1 LLDFGIAKLLAD
13 EAGSEE
19 TTLLTGSGVRPMTP
33 EYAAPEQLLGA
44 PVTTATDVYTL
55 GVLLYVLLTGR
66 HPAGA
71 GPHAPA
77 DLVRAV
83 VDQEPIRPSEVVT
96 QDEETGELFNTS
108 AGRRSSTPDKL
119 HRLLSGDLDTIILK
133 ALKKAPSERYSS
145 VSALAEDL
153 RRYLKNQPISARAD
167 TVAYRA
173 AKFVRRN
180 RTVVFMA
187 ALALIA
193 GTMGLVGTLV
203 QARAARTERD
213 FALQQVE
220 RSQALNEFHEF
231 LLSDAAPSGKP
242 FTVNELL
249 GRAQHIVEE
258 QRSANDPNRVR
269 LMVSIGRQYT
279 EQDEG
284 SHGRHVLE
292 DAYKL
297 SRGLSD
303 PSVRAEASCALA
315 AALARDEEVS
325 RAEALFQEGMH
336 GLPQGAQFTLER
348 IDCLRSGTEIAQQ
361 NGNAKQG
368 VERAQAAQSVLQHSP
383 FDSDALELSRWTD
396 LAMAYNSAG
405 DDTKSLSAFET
416 AGALLSSLGRDDT
429 QTAVTLFNNWA
440 LELDQLGRPLEAE
453 KMYRH
458 AIDISRSSQSEESVS
473 PMVLNNYAKSLRELG
488 RLKEAQDYAERAYDK
503 AQRVG
508 HQLVI
513 NQSLI
518 ERARIYTALHQES
531 RATAM
536 LSEVEP
542 RLRKDLP
549 PGHYAFAVLASEQAV
564 NALASGDVA
573 RALTLGDQAISIEE
587 AAIKSGGE
595 GLYYLPA
602 LLLCRS
608 TIELKAERPDQAA
621 ADAERAVSLLQP
633 GLKPGTSSSVL
644 GHALLALGRA
654 AQAEG
659 KIEEAR
665 AAFRSSAQQL
675 LRTVGP
681 DHADTRLAQQMAAVN
696 APHS

>member
-1 LLDFGIAKLLAD
+1 
-13 EAGSEE
+13 
-19 TTLLTGSGVRPMTP
+19 V
-33 EYAAPEQLLGA
+33 
-44 PVTTATDVYTL
+44 
-55 GVLLYVLLTGR
+55 
-66 HPAGA
+66 
-71 GPHAPA
+71 
-77 DLVRAV
+77 
-83 VDQEPIRPSEVVT
+83 
-96 QDEETGELFNTS
+96 
-108 AGRRSSTPDKL
+108 
-119 HRLLSGDLDTIILK
+119 
-133 ALKKAPSERYSS
+133 
-145 VSALAEDL
+145 
-153 RRYLKNQPISARAD
+153 
-167 TVAYRA
+167 
-173 AKFVRRN
+173 
-180 RTVVFMA
+180 
-187 ALALIA
+187 
-193 GTMGLVGTLV
+193 
-203 QARAARTERD
+203 
-213 FALQQVE
+213 
-220 RSQALNEFHEF
+220 
-231 LLSDAAPSGKP
+231 
-242 FTVNELL
+242 
-249 GRAQHIVEE
+249 
-258 QRSANDPNRVR
+258 
-269 LMVSIGRQYT
+269 
-279 EQDEG
+279 
-284 SHGRHVLE
+284 
-292 DAYKL
+292 
-297 SRGLSD
+297 
-303 PSVRAEASCALA
+303 
-315 AALARDEEVS
+315 
-325 RAEALFQEGMH
+325 
-336 GLPQGAQFTLER
+336 
-348 IDCLRSGTEIAQQ
+348 
-361 NGNAKQG
+361 KQG

-405 DDTKSLSAFET
+405 DDAKSLSAFET

-440 LELDQLGRPLEAE
+440 LELEQLGRPLEAE

-503 AQRVG
+503 ARRVG

-573 RALTLGDQAISIEE
+573 RALSLGDQAISIEE

-621 ADAERAVSLLQP
+621 DDAERAVSLLQP

-654 AQAEG
+654 QQAEG
-659 KIEEAR
+659 KIEESR